1 MNDPHG
7 LERFVEAQE
16 SVYPRVRAELETGRK
31 RTHWMWFVFPQ
42 LRGLGESPTS
52 RRFAIGSLAEAR
64 AYLEHPL
71 LGPRLL
77 ECTRLVNAV
86 EGRTLSEIFGF
97 PDDLKFRSCMTLF
110 AAAGGPDQA
119 LFDAALRKYC
129 KGVPDDR
136 TLGLLA
142 ASSRLAK
149 G

>member
-1 MNDPHG
+1 MHDPHR

-16 SVYPRVRAELETGRK
+16 PVYTQVRAELEAGRK

-52 RRFAIGSLAEAR
+52 RRFAIASLAEAR

-77 ECTRLVNAV
+77 ECTRLVNGI
-86 EGRTLSEIFGF
+86 EGRTLTEVFGF

-110 AAAGGPDQA
+110 AAASGPERG

-129 KGVPDDR
+129 GGVPNER
-136 TLGLLA
+136 TLTLLT
-142 ASSRLAK
+142 SSLT
-149 G
+149 

>member
-1 MNDPHG
+1 MNDLHDLG
-7 LERFVEAQE
+7 RFVEAQE
-16 SVYPRVRAELETGRK
+16 PVYAHVRTELEAGRK

-52 RRFAIGSLAEAR
+52 RRFAIASLAEAR

-86 EGRTLSEIFGF
+86 ESRSLTEIFGF
-97 PDDLKFRSCMTLF
+97 PDELKFRSCMTLF

-129 KGVPDDR
+129 GGMPDER
-136 TLGLLA
+136 TLALLTP
-142 ASSRLAK
+142 SLT
-149 G
+149 